1 MALADRWCCQVREER
16 TERALRQTAM
26 PGSRGRWPGAY
37 EAGLPVAFAGLFA
50 GETRR
55 RISVPGYPFEHRCY
69 WVESPKT

>member
-1 MALADRWCCQVREER
+1 MLSGPGAANGEGSAPNGDAWFA
-16 TERALRQTAM
+16 RAVAR
-26 PGSRGRWPGAY
+26 AY

-55 RISVPGYPFEHRCY
+55 RISVPGYPFERRGY